1 MIIETLNL
9 GDHVS
14 ARLID
19 GDIVTGNITHITIK
33 AYKPTTEGYDDV
45 LQISTTEGYD
55 DVLQIY
61 YTLSDSGKRFVVREY
76 EIINNESK

>member
-45 LQISTTEGYD
+45 LQI
-55 DVLQIY
+55 Y